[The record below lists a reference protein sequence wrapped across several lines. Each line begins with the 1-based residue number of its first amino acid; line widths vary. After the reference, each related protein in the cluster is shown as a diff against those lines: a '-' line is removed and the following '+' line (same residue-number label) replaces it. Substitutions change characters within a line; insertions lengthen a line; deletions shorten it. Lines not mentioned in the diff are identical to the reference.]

1 MRDFRKT
8 ITASRLQIILGI
20 VVFILNFLSNLQYD
34 PTLKS
39 FVFALLAMMF
49 YFVIIYGNA
58 FWLIPQFY
66 NRQKIV
72 VYVLLVLLL
81 LLASIYL
88 RSVGAVLIN
97 SLFGDEKKAHLTTG
111 LVLYSTFSAIW
122 IFLVSILCRLAMDF
136 FKLNKTQSEIKAEKA
151 QTELLLLKQQL
162 HPHFLF
168 NTLNNIYYV
177 AQKESPDSADLIER
191 LSGIM
196 RYFIEESKK
205 EKVFLKDEI
214 ELLQSYIELESIR
227 MRYETRVDFKV
238 DEKAS
243 HLVIPPL
250 LLLPLVENIFK
261 HGIDKRSR
269 DNFAEISLDVNREK
283 LIFTTSNNHYQ
294 NNDAEAVGKT
304 GLANLRKRLKLYYGE
319 DFKLITD
326 QKYGVF
332 MAILQI
338 PVYDN

>member
-1 MRDFRKT
+1 MCDFRKT

-111 LVLYSTFSAIW
+111 LVLYS
-122 IFLVSILCRLAMDF
+122 
-136 FKLNKTQSEIKAEKA
+136 
-151 QTELLLLKQQL
+151 
-162 HPHFLF
+162 
-168 NTLNNIYYV
+168 
-177 AQKESPDSADLIER
+177 
-191 LSGIM
+191 
-196 RYFIEESKK
+196 
-205 EKVFLKDEI
+205 
-214 ELLQSYIELESIR
+214 
-227 MRYETRVDFKV
+227 
-238 DEKAS
+238 
-243 HLVIPPL
+243 
-250 LLLPLVENIFK
+250 
-261 HGIDKRSR
+261 
-269 DNFAEISLDVNREK
+269 
-283 LIFTTSNNHYQ
+283 
-294 NNDAEAVGKT
+294 
-304 GLANLRKRLKLYYGE
+304 
-319 DFKLITD
+319 
-326 QKYGVF
+326 
-332 MAILQI
+332 
-338 PVYDN
+338 